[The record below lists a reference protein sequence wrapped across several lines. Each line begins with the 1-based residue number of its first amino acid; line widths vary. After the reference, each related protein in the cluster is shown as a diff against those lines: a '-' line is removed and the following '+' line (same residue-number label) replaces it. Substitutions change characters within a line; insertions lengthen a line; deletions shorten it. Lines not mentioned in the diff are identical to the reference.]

1 MQSYCFMTIWGNFC
15 FLKCQKRSEKQNRLD
30 MMRYM
35 SAFFCNFAFD
45 IVVYIRKNMEKAK
58 RILFLTQEIEPY
70 VTGTAQSSISRNLIP
85 AVQETGREVR
95 TFTPKWGNINERRN
109 QLHEVIRLSGMNLI
123 IDDTD
128 HQLIIKV
135 ASINAARIQVYFIDN
150 DDFMKNRLLLSDDK
164 GKLYKDNVERAMFFA
179 RGSLETVKKL
189 RWIPDIVHC
198 QGFMTSLAPFL
209 IKLAYYDEP
218 SFRESKMVYTPT
230 TDLPADVPLP
240 KNFNGILSYREAS
253 KDALVTLGELTTL
266 EDLNRVGMFMSDG
279 VILNEPNETYERM
292 AREMGKP
299 VAVLD
304 KKDIAAEPTR
314 MYDMLWDEVVK
325 RRPKKDDD
333 DDGFLF

>member
-1 MQSYCFMTIWGNFC
+1 MYT
-15 FLKCQKRSEKQNRLD
+15 
-30 MMRYM
+30 
-35 SAFFCNFAFD
+35 
-45 IVVYIRKNMEKAK
+45 MEKAK

-70 VTGTAQSSISRNLIP
+70 VTGTVLGGISRNLIP

-150 DDFMKNRLLLSDDK
+150 DDFMKNRQIIADDK

-189 RWIPDIVHC
+189 RWVPEVVHC

-230 TDLPADVPLP
+230 TDLPADAPLP
-240 KNFNGILSYREAS
+240 KNFDGILSYREAGRE
-253 KDALVTLGELTTL
+253 ALVTLGELTTL
-266 EDLNRVGMFMSDG
+266 DDLNRVGMFMSDG
-279 VILNEPNETYERM
+279 VVLNEHDERYERM

-304 KKDIAAEPTR
+304 AGDIAAEPTKL
-314 MYDMLWDEVVK
+314 YDMLWDEVVK
-325 RRPKKDDD
+325 NRPKKEDD